1 MMQIVN
7 YSLVVGI
14 GFVIGCG
21 GEIGGTDGTIDARL
35 AATPVVSPAS
45 GALTGRNIGVV
56 LRSDLPDQLVRLFQ
70 APPPAGSA
78 RWNLIASTTSAGHVA
93 HFTIPASQARDG
105 DDLYIVVPGA
115 GGASTATLLR
125 LWTWTTPGIRTDRVG
140 VNDLGN
146 VLGFTGV
153 LPFFEGVVAVELHT
167 TARRDE
173 NGDPQLL
180 ARQAVHMT
188 RPGQV
193 GNGLAMVDTS
203 VAIDLYVDGQVN
215 PLLPKNGEILSVGF
229 GTERPSYVQVACF
242 EFCNDL
248 RGNGSCTLRGVA
260 CPNP

>member
-1 MMQIVN
+1 MKIVN
-7 YSLVVGI
+7 YSFIVGI
-14 GFVIGCG
+14 AFVLGCG
-21 GEIGGTDGTIDARL
+21 GELGADNGTIDARL

-45 GALTGRNIGVV
+45 GALTGRTITVK

-78 RWNLIASTTSAGHVA
+78 RWNLIASTTSVGHVA
-93 HFTIPASQARDG
+93 QFTVSASQASDG
-105 DDLYIVVPGA
+105 DDLYVVVPGA

-125 LWTWTTPGIRTDRVG
+125 LWTSTAPGIRTDRID

-153 LPFFEGVVAVELHT
+153 LSFFEGVVAVELRT
-167 TARRDE
+167 TARRE
-173 NGDPQLL
+173 PGGLPELL
-180 ARQAVHMT
+180 ARHAVQVT

-193 GNGLAMVDTS
+193 GNGLAMVDTT

-215 PLLPKNGEILSVGF
+215 PRLPKNGEILSVGF
-229 GTERPSYVQVACF
+229 GTERPSYVQVACV

-248 RGNGSCTLRGVA
+248 RGDGNCTLRGVA